1 MTYYSCRLGLMV
13 FLTIHSQFPVALITG
28 LFFPL
33 GFPQMAL
40 NNFLFFH
47 FILLHTCVLY
57 APSFISFSPPELPA
71 TSHLLFF
78 VPQKKKIC
86 SSYKRK
92 ESDRDREK
100 GERLGE
106 INLGLHRMHLHR
118 HSSISAARLGQIGFF
133 FFFSYLI
140 VLIQIYFKN

>member
-1 MTYYSCRLGLMV
+1 MV

-47 FILLHTCVLY
+47 FILLHTRVLY
-57 APSFISFSPPELPA
+57 APYFISFSPPELPA

-78 VPQKKKIC
+78 VPQKKNFALLIREKRVTETE
-86 SSYKRK
+86 RK
-92 ESDRDREK
+92 EKDW
-100 GERLGE
+100 ER
-106 INLGLHRMHLHR
+106 
-118 HSSISAARLGQIGFF
+118 STWASTACISTVTLASLPPGWVRSTFFF